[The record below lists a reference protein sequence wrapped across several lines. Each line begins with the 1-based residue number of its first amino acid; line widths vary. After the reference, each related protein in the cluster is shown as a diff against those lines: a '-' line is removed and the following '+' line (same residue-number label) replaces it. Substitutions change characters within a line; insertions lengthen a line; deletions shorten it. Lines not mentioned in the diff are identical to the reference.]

1 MALLPRRIAVSQQ
14 AQLRPRAPGLIERS
28 YIWGDTRYKAAMN
41 PEASARSLLRAATRG
56 QHDQVD
62 RLYSQVR
69 FDDRRAYGAFL
80 SAQAA
85 AHIPV
90 ESALAAGCVG
100 AIVPDWEARQRG
112 ALVAADLAALGLA
125 VPDPAGT
132 IAFEGESAVLGGLYV
147 LEGSRLGGTMLQRS
161 VPADFPTRFLGGVDS
176 AAWRSLLQLLD
187 LRLDSELKR
196 AVAVAAARNVFALFE
211 TSGRRFVRTGDFG

>member
-1 MALLPRRIAVSQQ
+1 M
-14 AQLRPRAPGLIERS
+14 
-28 YIWGDTRYKAAMN
+28 M
-41 PEASARSLLRAATRG
+41 PETTARSLLRAETRD

-62 RLYSQVR
+62 RIFSRVKL
-69 FDDRRAYGAFL
+69 DDRREYGAFL

-90 ESALAAGCVG
+90 EGALAAGGVAG
-100 AIVPDWEARQRG
+100 IVPDWEARQRG
-112 ALVAADLAALGLA
+112 DLIRADLAALGLA
-125 VPDPAGT
+125 TPDPAGT
-132 IAFEGESAVLGGLYV
+132 IAFDGEAAVLGGLYV

-187 LRLDSELKR
+187 GRLDSAVKR
-196 AVAVAAARNVFALFE
+196 SVAVAAARDVFALFE
-211 TSGRRFVRTGDFG
+211 ASGQRFVRDGDFG